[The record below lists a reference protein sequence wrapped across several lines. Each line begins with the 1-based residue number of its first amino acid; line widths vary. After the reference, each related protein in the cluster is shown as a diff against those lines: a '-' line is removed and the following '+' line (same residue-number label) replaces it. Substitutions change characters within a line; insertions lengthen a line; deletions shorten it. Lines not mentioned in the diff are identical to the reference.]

1 MMTPHTAA
9 LADYDRRLRLSRGDK
24 TAQRS
29 AVISLPHP
37 SEPKPKASYPAVW
50 LADAK
55 PSFPPAIVKGL
66 FGPGN
71 FVLVFGESDSG
82 KTFFTVSLVTHI
94 ALGQKWR
101 GRKVRQ
107 CFVVYIA
114 FEAGET
120 ILARFAVARDKLV
133 GEGYSDPMP
142 LQILTAG
149 PNLLNLV
156 DVENLIEQLREAQ
169 AKAEM
174 PLGVVV
180 IDTVSR
186 SIAGGDENGA
196 DMTMV
201 VAFNDRVRTE
211 FGAACIAVHHSGKD
225 RTKGSRGHS
234 SLAAA
239 ADVILEVHDKVAT
252 VKRVRDGIGGTVFPF
267 DLDVVDIGTDEDGEE
282 RTTCVVN
289 PIDEA
294 PRSRRTPKSLSGP
307 ATAGLRAMQQAIDAH
322 GQTLPETS
330 TLPRGVR
337 ACTLLEWRAQFRVCY
352 GLDGDGAER
361 DADTVKKAFQRTKA
375 ELLKEQYIGISDPY
389 CWATQ

>member
-1 MMTPHTAA
+1 MMMPHDAA
-9 LADYDRRLRLSRGDK
+9 LLDYDRRLRVSRGDK
-24 TAQRS
+24 TAQRG

-82 KTFFTVSLVTHI
+82 KTFFTVSLVTHV

-133 GEGYSDPMP
+133 GEGYSDPQP
-142 LQILTAG
+142 LRILTAG

-289 PIDEA
+289 PIEGDI
-294 PRSRRTPKSLSGP
+294 PRSCRTLKSLSGS
-307 ATAGLRAMQQAIDAH
+307 ATVALQALQEAIDTH

-337 ACTLLEWRAQFRVCY
+337 ACTIDQWHAQFETRYGTEKRTPDAVNKAWQRARSELFKVQRV
-352 GLDGDGAER
+352 A
-361 DADTVKKAFQRTKA
+361 V
-375 ELLKEQYIGISDPY
+375 SDPF
-389 CWATQ
+389 CWIQS